1 MNQQAKIIQLLEKG
15 VNIPNPEMVDIGEEV
30 VIERIAGE
38 DVSFF
43 SGTRIC
49 GEKTYIAKGVK
60 LGLEAPVTVVN
71 CQMGPQVELKGGFY
85 ADSTFLANTSMGS
98 GAHLREGCLMEEEAN
113 GAHTV
118 GMKQTILFPF
128 VTLGSLINCCDC
140 LVAGGTSR
148 RNHSEVGSS
157 YIHFNYTPNQDKAT
171 ASLIGD
177 VPRGVML
184 NQDPIFLGGQ
194 GGIVGPVRIGYGTV
208 IAAGTVYRGDCPE
221 GGKLFGQQ
229 GNMAYEISFY
239 MGFYADIKRRICNN
253 ILYIANIL
261 SLRQWYD
268 YIRRPF
274 FIQTNDGA
282 LYEGAVEKLDIIIQ
296 DRLARFRALSE
307 KMETSIR
314 ISEKIL
320 SGERRDNLIRQS
332 REFMENWPAIEAS
345 LTSGR
350 EGDIGSA
357 HRQTMQN
364 IIEKNNTGKIMDYI
378 SCIQDLDSETVN
390 IGVGWLQS
398 IVDDVSERIFSLIP
412 ACK

>member
-1 MNQQAKIIQLLEKG
+1 E
-15 VNIPNPEMVDIGEEV
+15 IG
-30 VIERIAGE
+30 
-38 DVSFF
+38 
-43 SGTRIC
+43 
-49 GEKTYIAKGVK
+49 
-60 LGLEAPVTVVN
+60 
-71 CQMGPQVELKGGFY
+71 
-85 ADSTFLANTSMGS
+85 
-98 GAHLREGCLMEEEAN
+98 
-113 GAHTV
+113 
-118 GMKQTILFPF
+118 
-128 VTLGSLINCCDC
+128 
-140 LVAGGTSR
+140 
-148 RNHSEVGSS
+148 
-157 YIHFNYTPNQDKAT
+157 T

-184 NQDPIFLGGQ
+184 NPAPIFLGGQ
-194 GGIVGPVRIGYGTV
+194 GGIIGPVRIGYGTV

-221 GGKLFGQQ
+221 GGKLIGQQ
-229 GNMAYEISFY
+229 GQMAYEISFH

-274 FIQTNDGA
+274 FMQTNDGA
-282 LYEGAVEKLDIIIQ
+282 LYEGAVEKLDLILLE
-296 DRLARFRALSE
+296 RLARFRTLSE

-320 SGERRDNLIRQS
+320 SGQRRDDLIRQS

-350 EGDIGSA
+350 EADIEPTN
-357 HRQTMQN
+357 RQILQN

-378 SCIQDLDSETVN
+378 SCIQNLDSAAVN

-398 IVDDVSERIFSLIP
+398 IVDDVVERIFSLIP
-412 ACK
+412 ACR

>member
-1 MNQQAKIIQLLEKG
+1 MTDRSKIIQLLEKG
-15 VNIPNPEMVDIGEEV
+15 ASIPNPEMVDIGEEV
-30 VIERIAGE
+30 ATERIAGAG
-38 DVSFF
+38 VSFF
-43 SGTRIC
+43 AGTRIY
-49 GEKTYIAKGVK
+49 GEKTYIARGVK
-60 LGLEAPVTVVN
+60 LGREAPVTVVN
-71 CQMGPQVELKGGFY
+71 CQLGPHVELKGGFY
-85 ADSTFLANTSMGS
+85 TASTFLANASMGS
-98 GAHLREGCLMEEEAN
+98 NAQLREGCLMEEEAN

-184 NQDPIFLGGQ
+184 NQAPIFLGGQ

-221 GGKLFGQQ
+221 GGKLIGQQ
-229 GNMAYEISFY
+229 GQMTYEISFHL
-239 MGFYADIKRRICNN
+239 GFYADIKRRICNN

-261 SLRQWYD
+261 ALRQWYD

-274 FIQTNDGA
+274 FMETGDGA
-282 LYEGAVEKLDIIIQ
+282 LYEGAVEKLDLIIQ
-296 DRLARFRALSE
+296 ERIVRFRALSE
-307 KMETSIR
+307 KMETSLR

-320 SGERRDNLIRQS
+320 AGERRDVLIRQS

-350 EGDIGSA
+350 EADIEPA
-357 HRQTMQN
+357 NRQTLQN
-364 IIEKNNTGKIMDYI
+364 IIEKNYTGKGMDYT
-378 SCIQDLDSETVN
+378 SCIRNLDPAAVN
-390 IGVGWLQS
+390 LGVAWLQS
-398 IVDDVSERIFSLIP
+398 IVDDVAERIFSLIP
-412 ACK
+412 ACR

>member
-1 MNQQAKIIQLLEKG
+1 MTHRSKIIQLLEKG
-15 VNIPNPEMVDIGEEV
+15 VAIHNPEMVDIGAEV
-30 VIERIAGE
+30 VTERIAGAG
-38 DVSFF
+38 VSFF
-43 SGTRIC
+43 AGTRIY
-49 GEKTYIAKGVK
+49 GAKTYIARGTE
-60 LGLEAPVTVVN
+60 LGREAPVTVVN
-71 CQMGPQVELKGGFY
+71 CQLGPQVELKGGFY
-85 ADSTFLANTSMGS
+85 TDSTFLANARMGS
-98 GAHLREGCLMEEEAN
+98 NAQLREGCLMEEEAS

-184 NQDPIFLGGQ
+184 NQAPIFLGGQ
-194 GGIVGPVRIGYGTV
+194 GGLVGPVRIGYGTV

-221 GGKLFGQQ
+221 GGKLIGQQ
-229 GNMAYEISFY
+229 GQMAYEISFHR
-239 MGFYADIKRRICNN
+239 GFYADIKRRIGNN

-261 SLRQWYD
+261 ALRQWYD
-268 YIRRPF
+268 HVRRPF
-274 FIQTNDGA
+274 FMATGDGA
-282 LYEGAVEKLDIIIQ
+282 LYEGAVEKLALIIQ
-296 DRLARFRALSE
+296 ERIVRFRTLAE

-314 ISEKIL
+314 LSEKIL
-320 SGERRDNLIRQS
+320 AGERRDVLIRQS

-350 EGDIGSA
+350 EA
-357 HRQTMQN
+357 ELEPPNRQTLQKIM
-364 IIEKNNTGKIMDYI
+364 EKNHGEKGLDYT
-378 SCIQDLDSETVN
+378 SCIRNLDPAAIN
-390 IGVGWLQS
+390 LGVAWLQS
-398 IVDDVSERIFSLIP
+398 IVDDTAERIFSLIP
-412 ACK
+412 ACR

>member
-1 MNQQAKIIQLLEKG
+1 
-15 VNIPNPEMVDIGEEV
+15 
-30 VIERIAGE
+30 
-38 DVSFF
+38 
-43 SGTRIC
+43 
-49 GEKTYIAKGVK
+49 
-60 LGLEAPVTVVN
+60 
-71 CQMGPQVELKGGFY
+71 
-85 ADSTFLANTSMGS
+85 
-98 GAHLREGCLMEEEAN
+98 
-113 GAHTV
+113 
-118 GMKQTILFPF
+118 
-128 VTLGSLINCCDC
+128 
-140 LVAGGTSR
+140 
-148 RNHSEVGSS
+148 
-157 YIHFNYTPNQDKAT
+157 
-171 ASLIGD
+171 
-177 VPRGVML
+177 
-184 NQDPIFLGGQ
+184 
-194 GGIVGPVRIGYGTV
+194 
-208 IAAGTVYRGDCPE
+208 
-221 GGKLFGQQ
+221 
-229 GNMAYEISFY
+229 

-282 LYEGAVEKLDIIIQ
+282 LYEGAVEKLDIILRE
-296 DRLARFRALSE
+296 RLARFRTLSE

-320 SGERRDNLIRQS
+320 SGQRRDDLIRQS

-345 LTSGR
+345 LTSGG

-357 HRQTMQN
+357 NRQTMQN

>member
-1 MNQQAKIIQLLEKG
+1 MTQQTKIIQLLEKG
-15 VNIPNPEMVDIGEEV
+15 VYIPNPEMVDIGDEV
-30 VIERIAGE
+30 VTERIAGE
-38 DVSFF
+38 GVSLFA
-43 SGTRIC
+43 GTRIY
-49 GEKTYIAKGVK
+49 GEKTSIAKGVK

-71 CQMGPQVELKGGFY
+71 CQMGPHVELKGGFY
-85 ADSTFLANTSMGS
+85 TTSTFLANTSMGS
-98 GAHLREGCLMEEEAN
+98 GAQLREGCLMEEEAN

-140 LVAGGTSR
+140 LMAGGTSR

-184 NQDPIFLGGQ
+184 NQAPIFLGGQ
-194 GGIVGPVRIGYGTV
+194 GGIIGPVRIGYGTV

-221 GGKLFGQQ
+221 GGKLIGQQ
-229 GNMAYEISFY
+229 GQMAYEISFH
-239 MGFYADIKRRICNN
+239 MGFYADIKRRIYNN
-253 ILYIANIL
+253 ILYIANII

-274 FIQTNDGA
+274 FMQTNDGA
-282 LYEGAVEKLDIIIQ
+282 LYEGAVEKLDLILRERI
-296 DRLARFRALSE
+296 DRFRILSE
-307 KMETSIR
+307 KMENSIR

-320 SGERRDNLIRQS
+320 SGQRRDDLIQQS

-350 EGDIGSA
+350 EADIEA
-357 HRQTMQN
+357 ANRQNLQN

-378 SCIQDLDSETVN
+378 SCIQNLDSAAVN

-398 IVDDVSERIFSLIP
+398 IIDDVAERIFSLIP
-412 ACK
+412 ACR

>member
-1 MNQQAKIIQLLEKG
+1 MNQRAKIIELLAKG
-15 VNIPNPEMVDIGEEV
+15 VSIPSPEMVDIGEEV
-30 VIERIAGE
+30 DTGRIAG
-38 DVSFF
+38 DNVTLWA
-43 SGTRIC
+43 GTRIY
-49 GEKTYIAKGVK
+49 GAKTSIAKGVK
-60 LGLEAPVTVVN
+60 LGLEAPATVVD
-71 CQMGPQVELKGGFY
+71 CQLGPDAELKGGFY
-85 ADSTFLANTSMGS
+85 ANSTFLARAMMGS
-98 GAHLREGCLMEEEAN
+98 GAQVREGCLVEEEAS
-113 GAHTV
+113 GAHSV

-140 LVAGGTSR
+140 LMAGGTSR

-184 NQDPIFLGGQ
+184 NQAPIFLGGQ

-221 GGKLFGQQ
+221 GGKLIGQQ
-229 GNMAYEISFY
+229 GQMAYEISFHL
-239 MGFYADIKRRICNN
+239 GFYADIKRRICNN

-261 SLRQWYD
+261 SLCQWYGH
-268 YIRRPF
+268 IRRPF
-274 FIQTNDGA
+274 FIQAGDGA
-282 LYEGAVEKLDIIIQ
+282 LYEGAMAKLELILRERID
-296 DRLARFRALSE
+296 RFRVLSE

-350 EGDIGSA
+350 EGDI
-357 HRQTMQN
+357 
-364 IIEKNNTGKIMDYI
+364 ETGKRQALQNSLEKYYTDKTADYLA
-378 SCIQDLDSETVN
+378 CIQNLDPAAVN
-390 IGVGWLQS
+390 AGSGWLQA
-398 IVDDVSERIFSLIP
+398 IVDDTAERILSLIP
-412 ACK
+412 SCR